1 MRKLALR
8 DEILLQIDKAARYI
22 GGEVNAVMKNK
33 DAVDIRFAMAFPDVY
48 EIGMSNLGMMI
59 LYDMF
64 NKRDDVWCERLF
76 SPWTDLDKIMREE
89 HIPLFTLESQDP
101 VKEFD
106 FLGITLGYEMCYT
119 NVLQLL
125 DLSGIPLLAK
135 ERTEDDPLESAEAR
149 VHTIL
154 SHLHR
159 SLTFSISERV
169 KWFMEP
175 FLTLTRQTR
184 RPVAA
189 DRISF

>member
-33 DAVDIRFAMAFPDVY
+33 EDVDIRFAMAFPDVY

-89 HIPLFTLESQDP
+89 HIP
-101 VKEFD
+101 
-106 FLGITLGYEMCYT
+106 MW
-119 NVLQLL
+119 
-125 DLSGIPLLAK
+125 A
-135 ERTEDDPLESAEAR
+135 REAR
-149 VHTIL
+149 DD
-154 SHLHR
+154 
-159 SLTFSISERV
+159 ISEEYDEQPE
-169 KWFMEP
+169 M
-175 FLTLTRQTR
+175 
-184 RPVAA
+184 
-189 DRISF
+189 